1 MVAVWDVRRLLHR
14 ETYLVGRE
22 RQSQNEEIDSTMARS
37 KYPIF
42 PTSCRHL
49 LAVDKEAGLGR
60 TPVEPPKGFCW
71 KGAELRWAPRRAKW
85 ETFGAKWETLSASW
99 LR

>member
-22 RQSQNEEIDSTMARS
+22 RQSQNEEIDSTTARS

-49 LAVDKEAGLGR
+49 LAVDKEAGLAGR
-60 TPVEPPKGFCW
+60 RLSP
-71 KGAELRWAPRRAKW
+71 LRGSAGREQNFVGLLA
-85 ETFGAKWETLSASW
+85 GLSGK
-99 LR
+99 L